1 MENKNIFHF
10 LFLPKGKN
18 IKAEHELIIISLVTT
33 NDILLVYLLQS
44 LLTTL
49 LIGALSKINIRRD
62 TKSISLNIPI
72 NKVVKRDWR
81 I

>member
-1 MENKNIFHF
+1 M
-10 LFLPKGKN
+10 FLPKGK
-18 IKAEHELIIISLVTT
+18 KTEAEHELIIISLVTT
-33 NDILLVYLLQS
+33 NDTQLVYMVQS
-44 LLTTL
+44 LLTAL

-81 I
+81 L